1 MVKEKKLGL
10 ASWILIAM
18 IVGTL
23 AGWIFKG
30 SFNVWGKV
38 TTPIG
43 DVFIRLL
50 KMGIAPLVFFSIT
63 SGISSVADLKRLKK
77 VGSTFIIYW
86 IIASLLAAAAG
97 VIWAYIIQPGV
108 GITLAEQE
116 NFKRESVSIVQ
127 SVVNWVPD
135 NIALSFTQNNIIQII
150 IFSVFLG
157 VAVTAIPDSNPMKA
171 PVKKFFEYGNH
182 VIMSVIEYV
191 MKLAPIGVLCL
202 MANVTGSLGNDVLT
216 GLTKMLVTQYV
227 SYATLILIVFPF
239 ILLVIAKVNPL
250 KHYLNIYPAMLLGF
264 STCSSSATLPV
275 TMKCTHERAGV
286 PEETVKLLA
295 PPAATINMQACA
307 AEMPIYAIFAAQLFG
322 LDLSP
327 VQIITISFLGV
338 IMAAGVAGVPGGG
351 IMMAAIMMET
361 MGLPLTI
368 VPWVAGIYRLIDMPN
383 TMLNVTGDTVGMVTT
398 SSLLGT
404 LDRDKFNSL
413 KKG

>member
-1 MVKEKKLGL
+1 MVKQKKLGL

-157 VAVTAIPDSNPMKA
+157 VSVTAIPDSNPMKA